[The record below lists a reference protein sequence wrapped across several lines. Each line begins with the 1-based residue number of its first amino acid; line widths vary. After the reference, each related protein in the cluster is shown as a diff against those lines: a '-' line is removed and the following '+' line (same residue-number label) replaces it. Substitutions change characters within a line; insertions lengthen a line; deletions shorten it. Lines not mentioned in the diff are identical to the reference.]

1 MSCHDEHAGGC
12 LDLMTERIRYFTG
25 RHMSAQD
32 FEDADAHHRSF
43 RHLHNRIL
51 HGWGVACGL
60 DVRLHPR
67 EECRRDRVVVRCGL
81 AIDCCGREIVVPRDV
96 VSAPI
101 RWDEKP
107 KEDGTPEGRLVL
119 ALCLTYCERRTHKV
133 PVLYSSSA
141 CAGPDLEY
149 GRVKEEY
156 CLCWKW
162 VKRSELGTYGWR
174 TAQRCPPPK
183 VDEAQRVAPKDQAQE
198 SAPDPCDDDGD
209 DRCCLKPDCPPDHC
223 VILALIRPK
232 DDGIDSRDDIDTSGR
247 RTVVQAREHLTHICW
262 TNWPHGGVV
271 KLSDLDALR
280 VRFDRPLRIVPQPKR
295 HNGPR
300 GINGAT
306 FYVEYGGD
314 REDDLDF
321 VRPTRRPYLTPD
333 GRTAVF
339 EISDHARE
347 VLANHAVHVT
357 LLCDFLEDCHGN
369 PVDGDHLGGRL
380 PTGNGVAGGVFR
392 SWFKVVEDHD
402 YERAVQESAGTY
414 DETEK
419 ESAS

>member
-32 FEDADAHHRSF
+32 FEDADAYHRSF

-60 DVRLHPR
+60 EVRVHPR

-81 AIDCCGREIVVPRDV
+81 AIDCCGREVVVPKDV
-96 VSAPI
+96 VTAPI
-101 RWDEKP
+101 PWDAKP
-107 KEDGTPEGRLVL
+107 AEDGTPEGRLVL

-162 VKRSELGTYGWR
+162 VKRSELAAYGWR
-174 TAQRCPPPK
+174 SAQRCPPPK
-183 VDEAQRVAPKDQAQE
+183 DEEQKYADPAQVPGPE
-198 SAPDPCDDDGD
+198 PCDED
-209 DRCCLKPDCPPDHC
+209 DRCCLTPLCPPGHC
-223 VILALIRPK
+223 VILALIRTK
-232 DDGIDSRDDIDTSGR
+232 DDCIESQRDIDTSAR
-247 RTVVQAREHLTHICW
+247 RAVVQAHEHLTHICW
-262 TNWPHGGVV
+262 INWPHGGVV
-271 KLSDLDALR
+271 RQTELNALR
-280 VRFDRPLRIVPQPKR
+280 IRFDRPLKIVPQPKR
-295 HNGPR
+295 HSGPR

-306 FYVEYGGD
+306 FFVEYGGD

-321 VRPTRRPYLTPD
+321 VRPTRRPYLSPD
-333 GRTAVF
+333 GRTAIF
-339 EISDHARE
+339 EISDYARD
-347 VLANHAVHVT
+347 VLANHTVHVT

-369 PVDGDHLGGRL
+369 PVDGDHLRGRL

-392 SWFKVVEDHD
+392 SWFKVVEDHHYD
-402 YERAVQESAGTY
+402 QAVQEAAGTY
-414 DETEK
+414 DDETDK